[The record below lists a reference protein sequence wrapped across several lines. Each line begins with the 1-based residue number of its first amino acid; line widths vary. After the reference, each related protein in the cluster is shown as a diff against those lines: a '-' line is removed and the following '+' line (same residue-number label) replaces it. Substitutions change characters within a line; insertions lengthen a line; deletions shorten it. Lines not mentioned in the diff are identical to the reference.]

1 MTTAQRWPQLA
12 EVPTMIEAGVPGF
25 EITSWTGLFV
35 PAATPAPIV
44 ARLNSELVKAARD
57 PAYAKQMTAL
67 GVEATSSTPQ
77 EFGAF
82 IASEVAKWGR
92 AIRESGA
99 RVE

>member
-1 MTTAQRWPQLA
+1 
-12 EVPTMIEAGVPGF
+12 V
-25 EITSWTGLFV
+25 ITSWTGLFV

-44 ARLNSELVKAARD
+44 GRLNSELVKAARD
-57 PAYAKQMTAL
+57 PGYVKTMTAL
-67 GVEATSSTPQ
+67 GVQAISSTPQ

-82 IASEVAKWGR
+82 VESEVAKWGR